1 MKFSWVFCFYN
12 PETHHSQIKPGG
24 LKEAAGSVKNN
35 INM

>member
-1 MKFSWVFCFYN
+1 MGFIYN

-24 LKEAAGSVKNN
+24 LFEAAGSVKNN